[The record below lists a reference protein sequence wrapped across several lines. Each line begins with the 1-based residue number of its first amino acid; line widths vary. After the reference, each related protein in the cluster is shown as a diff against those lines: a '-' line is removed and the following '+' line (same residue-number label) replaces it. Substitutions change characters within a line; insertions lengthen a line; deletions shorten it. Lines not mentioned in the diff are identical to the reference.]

1 MGECAVA
8 KEPRK
13 HSECAC
19 RQHLIDKWLL
29 PFKCLSR
36 AATGQRIL
44 ACFRIDDLRIE
55 FRNGSEPGRG
65 AAVRGVQR
73 LAEHILP
80 AARIVA
86 KVKPVR
92 GAVIRPGNSGDDRL
106 SRRPRIDT
114 ADNQVRTRRIGSQR
128 ILVKVFRVR
137 LPLEAP
143 EEIDTVDQDNGLV
156 QSYIGRCE
164 RLADAIGLRDEIP
177 IR

>member
-1 MGECAVA
+1 MGEAAVV
-8 KEPRK
+8 KEPRQ

-29 PFKCLSR
+29 AFECLRR
-36 AATGQRIL
+36 AATRQRIL
-44 ACFRIDDLRIE
+44 ARFRICDLRIE
-55 FRNGSEPGRG
+55 FRNGSQPGRVM
-65 AAVRGVQR
+65 AVRGVQR
-73 LAEHILP
+73 LAEYILA

-86 KVKPVR
+86 EVEPVDC
-92 GAVIRPGNSGDDRL
+92 AVIRSGDRGQDGL

-114 ADNQVRTRRIGSQR
+114 ADNQVRNRRMGSQR
-128 ILVKVFRVR
+128 ILVKVLRVR